1 MAKDKI
7 AFVCQEC
14 GYESSRWLGRCP
26 ACDKWNTFVEEKKF
40 KPKESRNSGLSGGMT
55 EAVSIA
61 EIDSKE
67 ENRYTTGIKELDKV
81 LGGGLVIGSLVL
93 VGGEP
98 GIGKS
103 TLVLQ
108 MCHELSKKYG
118 PVLYISGE
126 ESVQQIKL
134 RATRL
139 GALSKDLLLVSETNI
154 ALIEK
159 HIEQINPKAVVID
172 SIQTMYNEEIPSA
185 PGSVSQVR
193 ENAAKLMYLSK
204 GKGVSIFLIGHVTKE
219 GALAGPRV
227 LEHLVDTVLYFEG
240 DKNHNF
246 RILRSYKNRFGPANE
261 IAVFEMRETG
271 LIEVENPSEVF
282 LRERTSDTSGSVI
295 VAAMEGTRPFLVE
308 IQALVSPSY
317 FGMPQRRCSGVDY
330 NRFTLLSA
338 VLEKRGGFSVG
349 NQDIFVNVAG
359 GVSIDEPAVDLGVV
373 LAIASN
379 IKDYPADPKT
389 VVFGEVGLAGEVR
402 AVSQVNERI
411 KEAERLG
418 FTQCVIPFSN
428 IKGINL
434 KKSACQITGVKNITE
449 ALRAVFK

>member
-1 MAKDKI
+1 MKDKT

-14 GYESSRWLGRCP
+14 GHESSKWLGKCP
-26 ACDKWNTFVEEKKF
+26 GCNNWNTFVEERKF
-40 KPKESRNSGLSGGMT
+40 KAKEPRNGSLSGGMSAVVPIT
-55 EAVSIA
+55 EVESSEA
-61 EIDSKE
+61 
-67 ENRYTTGIKELDKV
+67 NRYQTGIKELDKV
-81 LGGGLVIGSLVL
+81 LGGGLVVGSLVL

-108 MCHELSKKYG
+108 MCHEISKRYG
-118 PVLYISGE
+118 TVLYISGE

-134 RATRL
+134 RANRL
-139 GALSKDLLLVSETNI
+139 NALSKDLLIVSETNI
-154 ALIEK
+154 GLIEK
-159 HIEQINPKAVVID
+159 HIEEQKPKAVVID
-172 SIQTMYNEEIPSA
+172 SIQTMYHEDIPSA

-246 RILRSYKNRFGPANE
+246 RILRSHKNRFGPANE
-261 IAVFEMRETG
+261 IAVFEMRENG

-282 LRERTSDTSGSVI
+282 LSERTADTSGSII
-295 VAAMEGTRPFLVE
+295 VAAIEGTRPFLVE

-317 FGMPQRRCSGVDY
+317 FGIPQRRCSGVDY

-338 VLEKRGGFSVG
+338 VLEKRGGYNVG

-379 IKDYPADPKT
+379 IKDVPADPKT

-402 AVSQVNERI
+402 AVSQVSERI

-418 FTQCVIPFSN
+418 FTKCVIPESN
-428 IKGINL
+428 VKEINL
-434 KKSACQITGVKNITE
+434 KSVSIKIVGVRNIRE
-449 ALRAVFK
+449 ALQTVF

>member
-1 MAKDKI
+1 MKDKT

-14 GYESSRWLGRCP
+14 GHESSKWLGKCP
-26 ACDKWNTFVEEKKF
+26 GCNNWNTFVEERKF
-40 KPKESRNSGLSGGMT
+40 KAKEPRNGSLSGGMSAVVPIT
-55 EAVSIA
+55 EVESSEA
-61 EIDSKE
+61 
-67 ENRYTTGIKELDKV
+67 NRYQTGIKELDKV
-81 LGGGLVIGSLVL
+81 LGGGLVVGSLVL

-108 MCHELSKKYG
+108 MCHEISKRYG
-118 PVLYISGE
+118 TVLYISGE

-134 RATRL
+134 RANRL
-139 GALSKDLLLVSETNI
+139 NALSKDLLIVSETNI
-154 ALIEK
+154 GLIEK
-159 HIEQINPKAVVID
+159 HIEEQKPKAVVID
-172 SIQTMYNEEIPSA
+172 SIQTMYHEDIPSA

-246 RILRSYKNRFGPANE
+246 RILRSHKNRFGPANE
-261 IAVFEMRETG
+261 IAVFEMRENG

-282 LRERTSDTSGSVI
+282 LSERTADTSGSII
-295 VAAMEGTRPFLVE
+295 VAAIEGTRPFLVE

-317 FGMPQRRCSGVDY
+317 FGIPQRRCSGVDY

-338 VLEKRGGFSVG
+338 VLEKRGGYNVG

-379 IKDYPADPKT
+379 IKDVPADPKT

-402 AVSQVNERI
+402 AVSQVSERI

-418 FTQCVIPFSN
+418 FTKCVIPESN
-428 IKGINL
+428 VKGINL
-434 KKSACQITGVKNITE
+434 KSVSIKIVGVRNIRE
-449 ALRAVFK
+449 ALQTVF